1 MKKKIIYSVIT
12 LSLIAVIVFAYI
24 QMSGN
29 TIDKHKARESLE
41 EFLEQTYPDM
51 DYEIKR
57 SVGYGWSDGT
67 YLFKVVKKD
76 PIAVETTYP
85 FYVSALEPYEVFS
98 DTIHESNI
106 DKEASEKLN
115 AEAEQYILTLL
126 QEKVPQVDSVDT
138 DVAVYNK
145 VSKEWTPQLKTPKPI
160 LIMLEIEQGDLTK
173 EQMLQQSQEIQKQL
187 NSKSIDYY
195 LAEVGY
201 RSVVKGEEVFNYYVS
216 FTPEQ
221 ELTIKDVN

>member
-1 MKKKIIYSVIT
+1 MKKKIIYSVIAIT
-12 LSLIAVIVFAYI
+12 LIVAIVFAYM

-29 TIDKHKARESLE
+29 TIDKHKAKESLE
-41 EFLEQTYPDM
+41 EFIEQTYPDM

-57 SVGYGWSDGT
+57 SVGYGWTDGT
-67 YLFKVVKKD
+67 YQFKVVKKD
-76 PIAVETTYP
+76 PIAVETTYS
-85 FYVSALEPYEVFS
+85 FYVSALEPYEVYS

-115 AEAEQYILTLL
+115 AEAGQYILTLL
-126 QEKVPQVDSVDT
+126 QEKVPQVDSVAT
-138 DVAVYNK
+138 DVEVYHK
-145 VSKEWTPQLKTPKPI
+145 VAEEWTPQLKTPKPM
-160 LIMLEIEQGDLTK
+160 LIMLEIKKGNLTK

-187 NSKSIDYY
+187 NGESIDYY

-201 RSVVKGEEVFNYYVS
+201 SSIINGEKTFYYVS

>member
-1 MKKKIIYSVIT
+1 MKKKIIYSVIAF
-12 LSLIAVIVFAYI
+12 SLIAAIVFAYM

-29 TIDKHKARESLE
+29 TTDKHKAKESLE
-41 EFLEQTYPDM
+41 AFLQQTYPDM

-57 SVGYGWSDGT
+57 SVGYGWTDGT
-67 YLFKVVKKD
+67 YQFNVVKKD
-76 PIAVETTYP
+76 PIGVETTYP
-85 FYVSALEPYEVFS
+85 FYVSALEPYEVYS

-115 AEAEQYILTLL
+115 AEAERYILTLL
-126 QEKVPQVDSVDT
+126 KEKVPQVDSVVT
-138 DVAVYNK
+138 DVGVYNK
-145 VSKEWTPQLKTPKPI
+145 VAEEWTPQLKTPKPI
-160 LIMLEIEQGDLTK
+160 TIILEIEKGDLTK

-187 NSKSIDYY
+187 NSKSIDYH

-201 RSVVKGEEVFNYYVS
+201 SSVINGEETYDYYVS